1 MTFAGHLDPP
11 GDGTEL
17 TLELARR
24 SHEPIAADKARN
36 LLALRQR
43 LGLPGL
49 PSNGAAAPVLQPVAA
64 TARARA
70 LRLAP
75 WQQLVAV
82 GTVTGA
88 IGFFLGLGVSER
100 ASNTAASNTPPA
112 ELQQA
117 LATLPAPAA
126 LAVTPPQPTM
136 AESALAES
144 ALAKSALAESAEPS
158 AAPSV
163 NAALRARAPKTRR
176 TAARSASTER
186 SDPDFLEA
194 VRLLSRARR
203 TLDRQEPAL
212 ALSLLDELDE
222 RFPRQLLDEE
232 RAATRV
238 FALCANGDREAAL
251 TLARSWFSQ
260 RPRSIYTRRLE
271 QSCASEALR

>member
-1 MTFAGHLDPP
+1 MTFAGHFDPP

-49 PSNGAAAPVLQPVAA
+49 ASHGAAAPVLQPVAA

-100 ASNTAASNTPPA
+100 ASATAASNGALSDSPISAPA
-112 ELQQA
+112 ELQQE
-117 LATLPAPAA
+117 LATLPAPAE
-126 LAVTPPQPTM
+126 LAVPPSQPTVTEP
-136 AESALAES
+136 AERSVS
-144 ALAKSALAESAEPS
+144 PS
-158 AAPSV
+158 A
-163 NAALRARAPKTRR
+163 NAALRTRATKTRHA
-176 TAARSASTER
+176 AARSASAER
-186 SDPDFLEA
+186 SDSDFLEA

-222 RFPRQLLDEE
+222 RFPSQLLDEE

-238 FALCANGDREAAL
+238 FALCANGERAAAL

-260 RPRSIYTRRLE
+260 RPRSLYTRRLE
-271 QSCASEALR
+271 QSCAREALR

>member
-1 MTFAGHLDPP
+1 MTFAGRFHPP
-11 GDGTEL
+11 GEATEL

-49 PSNGAAAPVLQPVAA
+49 ASSDAAAPVLQPVAA
-64 TARARA
+64 TARARV

-88 IGFFLGLGVSER
+88 IGFFLGLGVRER
-100 ASNTAASNTPPA
+100 ASNTVVRDSLLGVPA

-117 LATLPAPAA
+117 LAPPPAAEAAPVLQPAP
-126 LAVTPPQPTM
+126 PTV
-136 AESALAES
+136 AELAEATAS
-144 ALAKSALAESAEPS
+144 PS
-158 AAPSV
+158 TNAP
-163 NAALRARAPKTRR
+163 LRARATKTRR
-176 TAARSASTER
+176 TAARSVAVER
-186 SDPDFLEA
+186 ADPDFLEA

-238 FALCANGDREAAL
+238 FALCANGERAAAL

-271 QSCASEALR
+271 QSCAREALR

>member
-1 MTFAGHLDPP
+1 MTFAGHFDPP

-49 PSNGAAAPVLQPVAA
+49 ASHGAAAPVLQPVAA

-100 ASNTAASNTPPA
+100 ASATAASNGALSDSPISAPA

-126 LAVTPPQPTM
+126 ETTVAETTVTEP
-136 AESALAES
+136 AERSVS
-144 ALAKSALAESAEPS
+144 PS
-158 AAPSV
+158 A
-163 NAALRARAPKTRR
+163 NAALRTRATKTRHA
-176 TAARSASTER
+176 AARSASAER
-186 SDPDFLEA
+186 SDSDFLEA

-222 RFPRQLLDEE
+222 RFPSQLLDEE

-238 FALCANGDREAAL
+238 FALCANGERAAAL

-260 RPRSIYTRRLE
+260 RPRSLYTRRLE
-271 QSCASEALR
+271 QSCAREALR